1 MLAAFSQYKLAVS
14 LRISTKELARKFG
27 PTKPVPSNV
36 SALPLVATLLPF
48 RYSTPLAVPPERVRL
63 LLRVAVETVKLVPE
77 MLVMEA
83 EVLARVEIVPEVL
96 VRLVRVAEELV
107 KLVTVPEE

>member
-1 MLAAFSQYKLAVS
+1 MP
-14 LRISTKELARKFG
+14 TPKF
-27 PTKPVPSNV
+27 VPSNV
-36 SALPLVATLLPF
+36 SALPLVATLEPF
-48 RYSTPLAVPPERVRL
+48 RYRTPLAVPPLSVRL
-63 LLRVAVETVKLVPE
+63 PESVAVETVKLVPE